1 MNGQKT
7 MIDFE
12 NSKMA
17 GWKEIPVFLAL
28 ARLGTL
34 TAAAQVLHIAP
45 SSVARHIEQL
55 EQDLGTVL
63 FQRSPQ
69 GYVLTEAAQA
79 ILIHA
84 ERAESAV
91 NDAFRQSSSFAQ
103 EVSGTVR
110 IALPENFANHLLI
123 PALPDFQRRYPQL
136 RIELATSMR
145 IANLTRRE
153 ADIAIR
159 LSRPQHGQFIVSR
172 IGQMTTRLYASAAY
186 LARHPTEITAQGAD
200 HQMVGWDDTLQDMP
214 LPQWLAGQLPSAHSP
229 FTASTLQ
236 GHLEAAIAGAGLTA
250 LPDFLAGQ
258 LIPVG
263 KERLIQDIYLITH
276 SDVRRV
282 PRIDVTMLFIRDL
295 FAEWHERL
303 FGGKN

>member
-1 MNGQKT
+1 M
-7 MIDFE
+7 MDFDK
-12 NSKMA
+12 SKMA

-34 TAAAQVLHIAP
+34 TAAAQMLRMAP

-79 ILIHA
+79 ILSHA

-91 NDAFRQSSSFAQ
+91 NDAIRQSTSFSQ

-110 IALPENFANHLLI
+110 IALPENFANNLVI
-123 PALPDFQRRYPQL
+123 PALPDFQRRYPEL
-136 RIELATSMR
+136 RVELATSVRMV
-145 IANLTRRE
+145 NLTRRE

-172 IGQMTTRLYASAAY
+172 IGQMSSRLYASADYFA
-186 LARHPTEITAQGAD
+186 AHPAEITAKGAE
-200 HQMVGWDDTLQDMP
+200 HQIIGWDDTLQDMP
-214 LPQWLAGQLPSAHSP
+214 LPQWLAGQLPSARSP

-236 GHLEAAIAGAGLTA
+236 GHLEAAMAGAGLTA

-263 KERLIQDIYLITH
+263 KEQLIQDIYLITH
-276 SDVRRV
+276 SDIRRV
-282 PRIDVTMLFIRDL
+282 PRIDVTMLFIR
-295 FAEWHERL
+295 RL
-303 FGGKN
+303 FEDWQDKLCDCSD